1 IVIPMVQALLLSV
14 MAESGG
20 LSLDNFRRMVADL
33 NFSDAWRNTL
43 LLLILIVPLQ
53 IVLALVMPLLINSR
67 FRGHG
72 IFLYIY
78 AIPLAISDLA
88 AGILWLAVFTE
99 RGYLNSTLQNAGVID
114 QPVLWL
120 SFDNFAGILSA
131 IVIAESWRA
140 TALVL
145 VILIAG
151 LQLIPR
157 DFFEAADLFGA
168 NRLRRTVHVV
178 LPLLRPSLQ
187 SALIIRTIFAFH
199 TAGED
204 LRLSQA
210 ARAHLAL
217 DRHDAIL
224 RRGAR
229 CHPVGAQ
236 LARGRALHDRVRA
249 GARRSRGLCPGALP
263 VPWARGL
270 PGGRA
275 HDEDVHD
282 RDLVERGVRRD
293 DPHAADA
300 HAAGAGARVPLDVA
314 PRVQVRGR
322 TLHGPSGDRVH
333 LPDPQIPDEPLGV
346 PLMSS
351 IAIDAVSKIF
361 GK

>member
-1 IVIPMVQALLLSV
+1 MRTRADRFLPFALLLPTIAFLTLLIVIPMVQALLLSV

-20 LSLDNFRRMVADL
+20 LTLDNFQRMLADV
-33 NFSDAWRNTL
+33 NFSEAWRNTL

-53 IVLALVMPLLINSR
+53 IVLALCMALLINSR

-168 NRLRRTVHVV
+168 NRIRRTVHVV

-187 SALIIRTIFAFH
+187 SALIIRTIFAFQ
-199 TAGED
+199 TFAVVFALAGRNMPVLAGEAYTWYATNRNEHVAAAYAVVVLGLTVVAIVVY
-204 LRLSQA
+204 LRVLG
-210 ARAHLAL
+210 
-217 DRHDAIL
+217 L
-224 RRGAR
+224 REA
-229 CHPVGAQ
+229 
-236 LARGRALHDRVRA
+236 
-249 GARRSRGLCPGALP
+249 
-263 VPWARGL
+263 
-270 PGGRA
+270 
-275 HDEDVHD
+275 E
-282 RDLVERGVRRD
+282 
-293 DPHAADA
+293 
-300 HAAGAGARVPLDVA
+300 
-314 PRVQVRGR
+314 VQR
-322 TLHGPSGDRVH
+322 
-333 LPDPQIPDEPLGV
+333 
-346 PLMSS
+346 
-351 IAIDAVSKIF
+351 
-361 GK
+361 

>member
-1 IVIPMVQALLLSV
+1 MRTRTDRFLPFALLLPTIAFLTLLIVIPMVQALLLSV

-20 LSLDNFRRMVADL
+20 LTLDNFQRMIGDV

-53 IVLALVMPLLINSR
+53 IVLALVMALLINSR

-157 DFFEAADLFGA
+157 DFFEAADVFGA

-187 SALIIRTIFAFH
+187 SALIIRTIFAFQ
-199 TAGED
+199 TFAVVFALAGRNMPVLAGEAYTWYATN
-204 LRLSQA
+204 RNEHVA
-210 ARAHLAL
+210 AAYAVVVL
-217 DRHDAIL
+217 
-224 RRGAR
+224 
-229 CHPVGAQ
+229 
-236 LARGRALHDRVRA
+236 
-249 GARRSRGLCPGALP
+249 GLT
-263 VPWARGL
+263 V
-270 PGGRA
+270 
-275 HDEDVHD
+275 
-282 RDLVERGVRRD
+282 
-293 DPHAADA
+293 
-300 HAAGAGARVPLDVA
+300 
-314 PRVQVRGR
+314 
-322 TLHGPSGDRVH
+322 
-333 LPDPQIPDEPLGV
+333 
-346 PLMSS
+346 
-351 IAIDAVSKIF
+351 IAIIAYLRVL
-361 GK
+361 GLREAEVQR

>member
-1 IVIPMVQALLLSV
+1 MRTRADRFLPFALLLPTIAFLTLLIVIPMVQALLLSV

-20 LSLDNFRRMVADL
+20 FTLDNFQRMFADV

-53 IVLALVMPLLINSR
+53 VVLALCMALLINSR

-72 IFLYIY
+72 LFLYIY

-131 IVIAESWRA
+131 IVIAETWRA

-187 SALIIRTIFAFH
+187 SALIIRTIFAFQ
-199 TAGED
+199 TFAVVFALAGRNMPVLAGEAYTWYATNRNEHVAAAYAVVVLGLTVVAIIVY
-204 LRLSQA
+204 LRVL
-210 ARAHLAL
+210 
-217 DRHDAIL
+217 
-224 RRGAR
+224 
-229 CHPVGAQ
+229 
-236 LARGRALHDRVRA
+236 
-249 GARRSRGLCPGALP
+249 
-263 VPWARGL
+263 
-270 PGGRA
+270 
-275 HDEDVHD
+275 
-282 RDLVERGVRRD
+282 GVRE
-293 DPHAADA
+293 AE
-300 HAAGAGARVPLDVA
+300 
-314 PRVQVRGR
+314 VQR
-322 TLHGPSGDRVH
+322 
-333 LPDPQIPDEPLGV
+333 
-346 PLMSS
+346 
-351 IAIDAVSKIF
+351 
-361 GK
+361 

>member
-1 IVIPMVQALLLSV
+1 MRTRTDRFLPFALLLPTIAFLTLLIVIPMVQALLLSV

-20 LSLDNFRRMVADL
+20 LTIDNFQRMVADV
-33 NFSDAWRNTL
+33 NFSEAWRNTL

-53 IVLALVMPLLINSR
+53 VVLALVMALLINSR

-72 IFLYIY
+72 VFLYIY

-187 SALIIRTIFAFH
+187 SALIIRTIFAFQ
-199 TAGED
+199 TFAVVFALAGRNMPVLAGEAYTWYATNRNEHVAAAYAVVVMGLTVVAIVVY
-204 LRLSQA
+204 LRVLGFREA
-210 ARAHLAL
+210 
-217 DRHDAIL
+217 
-224 RRGAR
+224 
-229 CHPVGAQ
+229 
-236 LARGRALHDRVRA
+236 
-249 GARRSRGLCPGALP
+249 
-263 VPWARGL
+263 
-270 PGGRA
+270 
-275 HDEDVHD
+275 E
-282 RDLVERGVRRD
+282 
-293 DPHAADA
+293 
-300 HAAGAGARVPLDVA
+300 
-314 PRVQVRGR
+314 VQR
-322 TLHGPSGDRVH
+322 
-333 LPDPQIPDEPLGV
+333 
-346 PLMSS
+346 
-351 IAIDAVSKIF
+351 
-361 GK
+361 

>member
-1 IVIPMVQALLLSV
+1 MRTRTERFLPFALLLPTIAFLTLLIVIPMVQALLLSV

-20 LSLDNFRRMVADL
+20 VTLDNFQRMIADV

-53 IVLALVMPLLINSR
+53 IVLALVMALLINSR

-72 IFLYIY
+72 VFLYIY

-168 NRLRRTVHVV
+168 NRIRRTVHVV

-187 SALIIRTIFAFH
+187 SALIIRTIFAFQ
-199 TAGED
+199 TFAVVFALAGRNMPVLAGEAYTWYATNRNEHVAAAYAVVVLGLTVVAIIAY
-204 LRLSQA
+204 LRVL
-210 ARAHLAL
+210 
-217 DRHDAIL
+217 
-224 RRGAR
+224 
-229 CHPVGAQ
+229 
-236 LARGRALHDRVRA
+236 
-249 GARRSRGLCPGALP
+249 
-263 VPWARGL
+263 
-270 PGGRA
+270 
-275 HDEDVHD
+275 
-282 RDLVERGVRRD
+282 GVRE
-293 DPHAADA
+293 AE
-300 HAAGAGARVPLDVA
+300 
-314 PRVQVRGR
+314 VQR
-322 TLHGPSGDRVH
+322 
-333 LPDPQIPDEPLGV
+333 
-346 PLMSS
+346 
-351 IAIDAVSKIF
+351 
-361 GK
+361 